1 MAPAAGPGYKARM
14 RIAVLVLISF
24 ALVSA
29 AGAETL
35 RLPPTVQPQP
45 SGKTLPLKGTTAKA
59 NNGCAA
65 FGRGFMM
72 VEGTCVKIGGAAR
85 VDVVGGR

>member
-14 RIAVLVLISF
+14 RIAVLVLSF

-35 RLPPTVQPQP
+35 RLPPTEQQP
-45 SGKTLPLKGTTAKA
+45 SGKTLPLKGTTARA
-59 NNGCAA
+59 NGCAA
-65 FGRGFMM
+65 YGRGFTM
-72 VEGTCVKIGGAAR
+72 VEGTCVKIGGTVR
-85 VDVVGGR
+85 VDAVTGR